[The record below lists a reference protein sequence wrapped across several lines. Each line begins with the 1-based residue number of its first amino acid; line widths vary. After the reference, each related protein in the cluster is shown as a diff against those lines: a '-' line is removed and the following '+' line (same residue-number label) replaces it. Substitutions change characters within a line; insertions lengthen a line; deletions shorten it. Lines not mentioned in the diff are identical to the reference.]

1 MHYVNTKNLKFDRL
15 KKKCYNVFHVIKSR
29 GDNLKKRIM
38 ISLLCGIIICCT
50 AAYTFA
56 TTGIVNTDTLRLR
69 KSNSSDSAI
78 LTLLS
83 GDDKVDIIKKTDDGW
98 YLVQYNGFKG
108 YVSEQY
114 ITVNDQKETIQ
125 SEEKETSNEEENI
138 ETESS
143 QEVNGT
149 EEEKI
154 EVENTNKKI
163 ICEGECLYTVP
174 LINDMTLNV
183 IEKDTEV
190 EVLTEVN
197 GWSYIKAEEFEGW
210 IRSEKLKNKDA
221 EDKIQYVNS
230 SSVNFRKTPNT
241 NGEVIS
247 KLTINKEVVVLQE
260 TNGWTKIKANDQ
272 IGYISSEFLS
282 NEKTAVTTRSSSY
295 RKKTTT
301 TPKVENTQTNNNNS
315 QEKVEETT
323 YAPAGSNPNSSS
335 IVEFAK
341 SFVGC
346 RYVHGGTTPNGF
358 DCSGFTQYVYA
369 HFGYSLSRTSGSQA
383 GNGVGVNKSDLE
395 PGDIICFARTRNSKK
410 IGHVG
415 IYIGGGRFVHAANSR
430 RGVITSNVDGDGFYY
445 VCARRI
451 K

>member
-1 MHYVNTKNLKFDRL
+1 
-15 KKKCYNVFHVIKSR
+15 
-29 GDNLKKRIM
+29 M
-38 ISLLCGIIICCT
+38 ISLLCGVIICCT

-69 KSNSSDSAI
+69 KLNSSDSAI

-98 YLVQYNGFKG
+98 YLVRYNGFEG
-108 YVSEQY
+108 YVSEEF
-114 ITVNDQKETIQ
+114 ITVNEPKETIQ
-125 SEEKETSNEEENI
+125 SEEKETSNEEENM

-149 EEEKI
+149 EEENI
-154 EVENTNKKI
+154 EENTNKKI
-163 ICEGECLYTVP
+163 ICEGEILYTVP
-174 LINDMTLNV
+174 LINDLTLKI

-197 GWSYIKAEEFEGW
+197 GWSYIKEDEFEGW
-210 IRSEKLKNKDA
+210 IRTEKLKNKNS
-221 EDKIQYVNS
+221 ENKTQYVNS

-260 TNGWTKIKANDQ
+260 ANGWTKIKVNDQ
-272 IGYISSEFLS
+272 IGYISSQYLS
-282 NEKTAVTTRSSSY
+282 NEKTEVTTRSATFRNKTAASS
-295 RKKTTT
+295 KN
-301 TPKVENTQTNNNNS
+301 ENKQTNTNNT
-315 QEKVEETT
+315 EKVQEVI
-323 YAPAGSNPNSSS
+323 YAPAGSNPNGSS
-335 IVEFAK
+335 IVEYAK

-346 RYVHGGTTPNGF
+346 KYVYGGTTPNGF

-369 HFGYSLSRTSGSQA
+369 HFGYSLARTSGAQS

-445 VCARRI
+445 VCSRRI